1 MSVIKKLNLVTI
13 YRTLYAIDRNYVF
26 ISRKQ
31 KTFKSILYLKL
42 RKSQLISKKLYN
54 TDNFLS
60 PQLKYNMKKCLIY
73 YEGTS
78 Y

>member
-1 MSVIKKLNLVTI
+1 MSLIKKLDLVTV
-13 YRTLYAIDRNYVF
+13 YKALYPIDRNYVF

-54 TDNFLS
+54 ADNFLS
-60 PQLKYNMKKCLIY
+60 PQLKYNMKILMPYIL
-73 YEGTS
+73 
-78 Y
+78 